1 MDQMTEFKKFTVR
14 GCLVVL
20 LLVVSGVLV
29 KKSHLFRDLVLNGLL
44 FRELGGAIFG
54 VAFSIGNFSLWV
66 AMYVLLTGNR
76 PRFSLLPF
84 LNSIT
89 SPFLLW
95 IAVLSLKTSLFLL
108 LIVLLWSQ
116 DRAFAAPFLV
126 SSCGCLGAAAWSS
139 WAVQKQSAGT
149 TGH

>member
-29 KKSHLFRDLVLNGLL
+29 KNSHLSRELVLSDPL

-54 VAFSIGNFSLWV
+54 VAFSIGNLALWV
-66 AMYVLLTGNR
+66 AIYTLLTGNR
-76 PRFSLLPF
+76 PQLPLLPF
-84 LNSIT
+84 LNSIA

-95 IAVLSLKTSLFLL
+95 MTVLSLKTSLFLL

-116 DRAFAAPFLV
+116 ERAFLTPFLV
-126 SSCGCLGAAAWSS
+126 SACGCLGAAAWSS
-139 WAVQKQSAGT
+139 WAVQKR
-149 TGH
+149 TG

>member
-1 MDQMTEFKKFTVR
+1 MREMDQMTEFKKFTVR

-20 LLVVSGVLV
+20 LFVVSGVLA
-29 KKSHLFRDLVLNGLL
+29 KNSHLFRALVLNGSL

-54 VAFSIGNFSLWV
+54 VAFSLGNLSLW
-66 AMYVLLTGNR
+66 ATMFTLLTGNR

-84 LNSIT
+84 LNSIA

-95 IAVLSLKTSLFLL
+95 MTVLSLKTSLFLL

-116 DRAFAAPFLV
+116 ERAFATPFLL

-139 WAVQKQSAGT
+139 WAVQKQ
-149 TGH
+149 TG